1 MRAVAVATV
10 RPYLPRM
17 SKKTVMVTGASGY
30 LGSWIVKQALEAG
43 YTVRGTVRD
52 PDDPEKT
59 RHLLELPGADR
70 LTLHRADLLDRGAF
84 HPVVDGA
91 DAVIHSAS
99 PFFTQHI
106 DNAREKLVRPAVEG
120 TRNVLTAAGA
130 TPSVRR
136 VVLTSSVA
144 AVMGDAREG
153 ADHPDRRV
161 DESCWNNVSSE
172 RYDPYSYSKAAA
184 ERTAWEDSA
193 CQSQWDLVVI
203 NPAFIIGPSL
213 SRRLD
218 ATSVSLIRQL
228 GDGTFRSGVPA
239 LTVGFVDVRDVAAA
253 HIRALEVPDASGRF
267 ILAERVTTFTEMA
280 GVLRERFGSA
290 YPLPRRTVPKALFWL
305 LAPTLGIDRRYVSR
319 NVGIPFE
326 LDTSRSREILGIEYR
341 DTRETVVEHFQQLID
356 AGALAAG

>member
-1 MRAVAVATV
+1 MSDRTV
-10 RPYLPRM
+10 
-17 SKKTVMVTGASGY
+17 VVTGASGY
-30 LGSWIVKQALEAG
+30 LGSWIVKEALDAG

-52 PDDPEKT
+52 PDDPAKT
-59 RHLLELPGADR
+59 HHLRELPGAER
-70 LTLHRADLLDRGAF
+70 LTLHRADLLEPGAF
-84 HPVVDGA
+84 HPVVAGA

-99 PFFTQHI
+99 PFFTQNV

-153 ADHPDRRV
+153 ADHPGRRV

-172 RYDPYSYSKAAA
+172 SYDPYSYSKAAA
-184 ERTAWEDSA
+184 ERTAWEDSS
-193 CQSQWDLVVI
+193 CQSQWDLVVV

-239 LTVGFVDVRDVAAA
+239 LTVGFVDVRDVALA
-253 HIRALEVPDASGRF
+253 HIRALEQPAASGRF
-267 ILAERVTTFTEMA
+267 ILAERVATFPEMA
-280 GVLRERFGSA
+280 KVLRGRFGSA

-305 LAPTLGIDRRYVSR
+305 LAPKLGIDRRYVAR

-326 LDTSRSREILGIEYR
+326 LDTTRSREILGIEYR

-356 AGALAAG
+356 AGALRAG